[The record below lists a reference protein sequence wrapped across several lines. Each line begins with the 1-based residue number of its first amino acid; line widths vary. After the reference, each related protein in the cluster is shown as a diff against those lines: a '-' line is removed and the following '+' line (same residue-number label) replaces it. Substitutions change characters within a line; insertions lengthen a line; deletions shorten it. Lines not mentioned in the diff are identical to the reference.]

1 MEKGEKFFFKNL
13 NMCLEGAEVI
23 FLRKM
28 CLGRDLKGNVS
39 PPDRL
44 AAGRHTCLM
53 FGAFQEVKFVV

>member
-1 MEKGEKFFFKNL
+1 MEKGEKKIKKNL
-13 NMCLEGAEVI
+13 NMCLVI

-44 AAGRHTCLM
+44 AVGRHACLM